1 MSFDPVIALLG
12 AKVLI
17 LLYGW
22 LLGCVATSYLSGRKG
37 YGEQAGLATGMLLPV
52 ISIVIWLVWP
62 ARRDSRWALQGAF
75 GSGGQTAAE
84 ARAELEAEDKGS

>member
-22 LLGCVATSYLSGRKG
+22 LIGCVITSYLSGRKG
-37 YGEQAGLATGMLLPV
+37 YGEQVGLATGMLLPI
-52 ISIVIWLVWP
+52 ISIVFWLVWP
-62 ARRDSRWALQGAF
+62 AKAESRWKLQGAF
-75 GSGGQTAAE
+75 GTGGRTAAE
-84 ARAELEAEDKGS
+84 ARADLHAEDDRS